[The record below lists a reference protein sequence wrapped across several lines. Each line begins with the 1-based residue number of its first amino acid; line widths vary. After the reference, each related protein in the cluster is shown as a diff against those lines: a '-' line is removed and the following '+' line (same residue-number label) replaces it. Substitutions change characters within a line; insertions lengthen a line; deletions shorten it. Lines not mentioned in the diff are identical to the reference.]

1 MAGRTN
7 TARYAPALLDPE
19 PEPHSSAGARRRDQ
33 VAPDDVRS
41 FHRVGRMLLDTA
53 VRAGRKPAAAA
64 AVEVFRGA
72 LERVPHD
79 ASLRNGLG
87 AALLERARL
96 EPGIDAVATLKEA
109 TQAFQ
114 AASAMAA
121 RQAAPRVVIL
131 RYEINAATVSW
142 MLGERTENSE
152 YLNKAVH
159 VLQSA
164 STELAKSSVHW
175 SHVQD
180 NLGNALMALG
190 RTEEA
195 IRAYQAAL
203 DRRQD
208 AIERGRTLNNLGTAY
223 AEQGRHAEA
232 CRTYGDALALQPQDQ
247 VPLAWA
253 RTQHNLASALLQE
266 ALAGNRSRH
275 AGKQLNQAIEVFEA
289 SRNLYQHAD
298 APLDW
303 SVATANLAGAHLGLA
318 AHLCARVARSDRRTG
333 VDHIRCAI
341 DLYEDALAE
350 LPPADAAKVIQN
362 IAVAVQMLRKASDSA
377 QTAAEI
383 RRHRAALLPLAQ
395 QHGLRDLA
403 QSLREDT
410 RERQPIAVGSR
421 QTRAAQ
427 TQAAGTAAP
436 TADRHW
442 PTETYAHAHKTRG
455 ENIVAFLSRVWLPL
469 ISVGAVDLRTLRA
482 KDPSAAKAVDNFT
495 RTTDPVTGQRRR
507 LPPQLHLPTKKELND
522 RLAANID
529 DPGDRP
535 ARLDWALRSRAR
547 RAGSR
552 K

>member
-1 MAGRTN
+1 MAGTTN

-19 PEPHSSAGARRRDQ
+19 PEPQRGVGARRRGQ
-33 VAPDDVRS
+33 PTPDEVRS
-41 FHRVGRMLLDTA
+41 YHRVGRMLLDTA

-96 EPGIDAVATLKEA
+96 EPGIEAVTTLKEA

-114 AASAMAA
+114 AASAQAA

-131 RYEINAATVSW
+131 RYEINAAMVSW
-142 MLGERTENSE
+142 MLGERLEDSE

-159 VLQSA
+159 ILQSA

-195 IRAYQAAL
+195 IRPYQAAL

-208 AIERGRTLNNLGTAY
+208 AVERGRTLNNLGTAY
-223 AEQGRHAEA
+223 AAQGRHAEA
-232 CRTYGDALALQPQDQ
+232 CRSYRDALGLQPQDQ

-253 RTQHNLASALLQE
+253 RTQHNLGSALLQE
-266 ALAGNRSRH
+266 ALVGNQSRH
-275 AGKQLNQAIEVFEA
+275 AGRQFDQAIEAFEA
-289 SRNLYQHAD
+289 SRNMYQRAD
-298 APLDW
+298 APVDR
-303 SVATANLAGAHLGLA
+303 SVTTANLAGAHLGLA
-318 AHLCARVARSDRRTG
+318 AHHYGRAARSDRRAG
-333 VDHIRCAI
+333 ADHIRRAI
-341 DLYEDALAE
+341 DLYKDSLPE
-350 LPPADAAKVIQN
+350 LPPADAVIMIQN

-377 QTAAEI
+377 QTGAEI
-383 RRHRAALLPLAQ
+383 RRHQAALLPLAQ

-403 QSLREDT
+403 DSLREDM
-410 RERQPIAVGSR
+410 RERQPMGSR
-421 QTRAAQ
+421 QSV
-427 TQAAGTAAP
+427 AGIVAP
-436 TADRHW
+436 TADLQW
-442 PTETYAHAHKTRG
+442 PTETYAYAHKARG
-455 ENIVAFLSRVWLPL
+455 ENIVAFLSRAWLPL

-522 RLAANID
+522 RLAASID

-535 ARLDWALRSRAR
+535 VRLDWALRSRAR
-547 RAGSR
+547 RAGLR

>member
-1 MAGRTN
+1 
-7 TARYAPALLDPE
+7 
-19 PEPHSSAGARRRDQ
+19 
-33 VAPDDVRS
+33 VAPEDVRS
-41 FHRVGRMLLDTA
+41 YHRVGRMLLESS
-53 VRAGRKPAAAA
+53 VRAGRKSAAAA

-96 EPGIDAVATLKEA
+96 EPGIDEAATLKEA

-114 AASAMAA
+114 AASALAA
-121 RQAAPRVVIL
+121 RQAAPRIVIL
-131 RYEINAATVSW
+131 RYEINVATVSW
-142 MLGERTENSE
+142 MLGERTEDNE
-152 YLNKAVH
+152 YLENAVH
-159 VLQSA
+159 ILQSA

-208 AIERGRTLNNLGTAY
+208 AVERGRTLNNLGTAY
-223 AEQGRHAEA
+223 AAQGRHAEA
-232 CRTYGDALALQPQDQ
+232 CRSYRDALGLQPQDQ

-253 RTQHNLASALLQE
+253 RTQHNLASVLLEE
-266 ALAGNRSRH
+266 ALAGNQSRH
-275 AGKQLNQAIEVFEA
+275 AGGQFDQAIEAFEA
-289 SRNLYQHAD
+289 SRSMYQRAD
-298 APLDW
+298 APVDR
-303 SVATANLAGAHLGLA
+303 SVTTANLAGAHLGLA
-318 AHLCARVARSDRRTG
+318 AYHCGRAARSDRRTG
-333 VDHIRCAI
+333 VDHIRRAI
-341 DLYEDALAE
+341 VLYNDSLPE

-377 QTAAEI
+377 QTGAEI
-383 RRHRAALLPLAQ
+383 RRHQAALLPLAQ

-403 QSLREDT
+403 DSLREDT
-410 RERQPIAVGSR
+410 LERQPVGSR
-421 QTRAAQ
+421 QTHAAQ
-427 TQAAGTAAP
+427 TRAAGTVAP
-436 TADRHW
+436 TADLLW
-442 PTETYAHAHKTRG
+442 PTETYARAHKERG

-469 ISVGAVDLRTLRA
+469 ISVGAVDLRILRA

-507 LPPQLHLPTKKELND
+507 LPSQLHLPTKKELND
-522 RLAANID
+522 RLAASID

-547 RAGSR
+547 RAGLR